1 MPRHSGGEPL
11 RPIEILHA
19 AETGIGGVNS
29 VVIGLGQKQIGR
41 LGEGSVHVLVPR
53 NHAAEYAGT
62 GIVTHVFERRLRSVR
77 SFVAF
82 TLCLAGLL
90 LKLRPS
96 FVILHSS
103 FAGLAGRIVL
113 ALFWPWYRPVVIYC
127 AHGWAFTMSVSAQRA
142 RIFAGVE
149 RVLARLSSAIVCI
162 SEAEYHAAI
171 RFGLPT
177 RRLHLVPNGTPR
189 PDGAPCP
196 NPYPSL
202 DGTIN
207 LLFVGRLDRQKGID
221 LLVTAL
227 TNAPFL
233 PISLT
238 VVGRAVTD
246 PVKLERLS
254 NITYIDWLR
263 PQDLA
268 PYYAH
273 ADAVV
278 VPSRWEGYGLVA
290 AEAMSFGTPVVAS
303 RIGGLAT
310 LVEDGVSGFLF
321 DPASAGE
328 LHDVLS
334 GLDRETLMGMRTA
347 AFRRWEQVA
356 DIQDMERRYF
366 ILMQSLAANGH
377 RVKAIAAAADI
388 VGSQAESR

>member
-1 MPRHSGGEPL
+1 M
-11 RPIEILHA
+11 
-19 AETGIGGVNS
+19 
-29 VVIGLGQKQIGR
+29 
-41 LGEGSVHVLVPR
+41 
-53 NHAAEYAGT
+53 
-62 GIVTHVFERRLRSVR
+62 
-77 SFVAF
+77 
-82 TLCLAGLL
+82 
-90 LKLRPS
+90 
-96 FVILHSS
+96 
-103 FAGLAGRIVL
+103 
-113 ALFWPWYRPVVIYC
+113 
-127 AHGWAFTMSVSAQRA
+127 
-142 RIFAGVE
+142 
-149 RVLARLSSAIVCI
+149 
-162 SEAEYHAAI
+162 
-171 RFGLPT
+171 
-177 RRLHLVPNGTPR
+177 
-189 PDGAPCP
+189 
-196 NPYPSL
+196 
-202 DGTIN
+202 
-207 LLFVGRLDRQKGID
+207 
-221 LLVTAL
+221 
-227 TNAPFL
+227 
-233 PISLT
+233 
-238 VVGRAVTD
+238 TD